1 MAEVIIIVA
10 VAKNNVIGRD
20 GALPW
25 HLPSDLRHFK
35 KTTMGYPLIMGRK
48 TYDSIGRPLPGRD
61 NVVLTRNPELEL
73 PGCIVVHTMEEALD
87 HCRTQ
92 EKVFIIGG
100 ADIFRLAMPMTDTI
114 IYTALEREVE
124 GDVFLDPI
132 DTDTFEIVDRK
143 MCDEE
148 EPYQIIRYE
157 RKKTNQ
163 RA

>member
-124 GDVFLDPI
+124 GDVFLDPV

>member
-20 GALPW
+20 GTLPW
-25 HLPSDLRHFK
+25 HLPSDLQHFK

-48 TYDSIGRPLPGRD
+48 TYESIGRPLPGRD

-73 PGCIVVHTMEEALD
+73 PGCIVVHSIQEAID
-87 HCRTQ
+87 YCRNE

-100 ADIFRLAMPMTDTI
+100 ADIFTLAMPMTDTI
-114 IYTALEREVE
+114 IYTALERDVE
-124 GDVFLDPI
+124 GDVYLDPI
-132 DTDTFEIVDRK
+132 DTDTFAIVDRK
-143 MCDEE
+143 MYEKE

-157 RKKTNQ
+157 RK
-163 RA
+163 R

>member
-20 GALPW
+20 NTLPW
-25 HLPSDLRHFK
+25 HLPSDLKHFK

-61 NVVLTRNPELEL
+61 NVVLTRDPDLEL
-73 PGCIVVHTMEEALD
+73 PGCIVVHSMEEAIA
-87 HCRTQ
+87 HCRNE

-100 ADIFRLAMPMTDTI
+100 ADIFRLAMPLTDTI
-114 IYTALEREVE
+114 IYTALQRDVE
-124 GDVFLDPI
+124 GDVYLDPI
-132 DTDTFEIVDRK
+132 DTDTFEIVESK
-143 MCDEE
+143 EYDEE

-157 RKKTNQ
+157 RRK
-163 RA
+163 